1 MSSLPS
7 IWALM
12 AGNSASAVVTALV
25 KKPMNP
31 RPTPNCSL
39 KASLCFLRKS
49 MTGFMSTSLK
59 VVNIAVSFL
68 TETKRSATFR
78 RNMLIFS
85 RRVSRLPSQPERTL
99 DASKPAAKAASTSCF
114 NTRPSRPVP

>member
-12 AGNSASAVVTALV
+12 AGNSAKAVVTALV

-31 RPTPNCSL
+31 RPTPNCSRN
-39 KASLCFLRKS
+39 ASLCFLRKS
-49 MTGFMSTSLK
+49 ITGFMSTSLK
-59 VVNIAVSFL
+59 VVNMAVSFF

-78 RNMLIFS
+78 RSMLIFS

-99 DASKPAAKAASTSCF
+99 LASNPAASAANTSCF
-114 NTRPSRPVP
+114 STRPSRPEP